1 MNKAL
6 LVAVAAAAGFGFGS
20 AAVADVAA
28 GKAKFEDVCSECH
41 EPEDHAGV
49 APAELTAKINDIL
62 AKKIKH
68 KGKLKLSESEVSD
81 LVAYFGTVKPDPS
94 KKSKRKD

>member
-1 MNKAL
+1 MNRIL
-6 LVAVAAAAGFGFGS
+6 LVTAAAAAIGFSG
-20 AAVADVAA
+20 AALADVAA
-28 GKAKFEDVCSECH
+28 GKAKFDDVCSECH

-49 APAELTAKINDIL
+49 APAELKGKINDIL

-68 KGKLKLSESEVSD
+68 KGKLKLTDAEVND

-94 KKSKRKD
+94 KKSKRKDD